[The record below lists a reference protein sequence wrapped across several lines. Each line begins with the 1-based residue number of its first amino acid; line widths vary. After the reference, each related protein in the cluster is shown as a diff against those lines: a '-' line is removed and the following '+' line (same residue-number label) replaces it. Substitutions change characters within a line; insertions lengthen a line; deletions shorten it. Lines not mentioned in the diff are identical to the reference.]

1 MRRASSIG
9 ARPGGF
15 TLTEALIV
23 MAVLIVVV
31 SMALPSMSDLIRGQR
46 IRAASFDLVSDLL
59 LARSEAVKRSGVV
72 SLTGQGSGWQDGWRV
87 TAEEGLHQ
95 GVVVQRHD
103 ALGAQIF
110 LRAPARI
117 EFDRNGRT
125 VVGSNVQIEVVDAA
139 LNEVRRCILIDLS
152 GMPQARDGGCS

>member
-1 MRRASSIG
+1 MHRLQRALQ
-9 ARPGGF
+9 RHGGF

-23 MAVLIVVV
+23 MAVLVVV
-31 SMALPSMSDLIRGQR
+31 ASMAMPSMSDLIRDQR

-59 LARSEAVKRSGVV
+59 LARSEAVKRSGLV
-72 SLTGQGSGWQDGWRV
+72 SLTGQGQGWQEGWRV

-95 GVVVQRHD
+95 GFVLQQR
-103 ALGAQIF
+103 AGLGQQIF

-125 VVGSNVQIEVVDAA
+125 VTGSMVQVEVVDAVR
-139 LNEVRRCILIDLS
+139 NEARRCVLIDLS
-152 GMPQARDGGCS
+152 GMPQSREGGCS